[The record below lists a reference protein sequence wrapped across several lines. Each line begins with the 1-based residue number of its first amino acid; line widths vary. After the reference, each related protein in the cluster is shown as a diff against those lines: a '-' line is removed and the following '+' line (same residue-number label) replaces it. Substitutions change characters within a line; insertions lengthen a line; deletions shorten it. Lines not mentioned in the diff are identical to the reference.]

1 MTNKEAEATITN
13 KIYVWDFLVRFF
25 HWTLVIGFTIAYLT
39 GDDLELV
46 HAYVGY
52 YIIGLILIRIIWGFV
67 GSRYARFSQFIT
79 SPMQAINYIKHLF
92 GSGSSQADE
101 KKYIGHNP
109 AGGWMTIMLL
119 LSILATS
126 YSGLVV
132 YGIEGDGPLASTY
145 ASPAANTALY
155 IEQKNEDHDDEYE
168 SENEQAEEFWEEIHE
183 FFANFTVLLV
193 FLHIAGVL
201 LSSRKSH
208 QNLAKS
214 MVTGYKQDPDQ

>member
-1 MTNKEAEATITN
+1 MTNKDAQATMTN

-25 HWTLVIGFTIAYLT
+25 HWTLVLGFTIAYFT

-79 SPMQAINYIKHLF
+79 SPLQAITYIKHLF
-92 GSGSSQADE
+92 SGDSPQAGE

-119 LSILATS
+119 VSILFTS

-145 ASPAANTALY
+145 ASPTLSLVQQT
-155 IEQKNEDHDDEYE
+155 EEHDDDNNKYE

-183 FFANFTVLLV
+183 FSANFTVLLI

-214 MVTGYKQDPDQ
+214 MLTGYKQDPDK